1 MKKTSFVLALL
12 FAIALSAA
20 PLWAQFEGIIQGTVK
35 DSSGKP
41 MAGATIRLY
50 DPQTGRKYEL
60 KTDKNGFYK
69 SIAIYLG
76 TYKVSLLQN
85 GNPIDE
91 RNNVPITPGQD
102 PGTIVDFNE
111 AGNAGAIPPE
121 QQQKIAEQQKASEKI
136 KGLNASLTQAK
147 ELEGAGNY
155 DQAITVLT
163 QATQVDP
170 NQDLVWGYLGDAQRG
185 AAAHSSD
192 AQAKSKLY
200 AEAIESYQKALA
212 LKPAGAPYHAG
223 LADAYARTQQ
233 VDKAVQEYAT
243 AAQDDPTSAGAYYYN
258 EGVVFT
264 NTNKSDEAIAAFDK
278 AIQADPTRAD
288 AYYLKG
294 QAMMAKG
301 TTKGDKMVVPDG
313 TAEAFQKYLELQP
326 NGKYA
331 EVAKQ
336 MLTAIGAPVQTTF
349 GKQKSSGKK

>member
-1 MKKTSFVLALL
+1 MKKSSYILAVLFV
-12 FAIALSAA
+12 IAMCAA
-20 PLWAQFEGIIQGTVK
+20 PLWGQFEGTLSGTVK
-35 DSSGKP
+35 DASGKP
-41 MAGATIRLY
+41 MAGATLRLY
-50 DPQTGRKYEL
+50 DPQTARKYEL

-69 SIAIYLG
+69 STAIYFG
-76 TYKVSLLQN
+76 TYKVTLLQN

-91 RNNVPITPGQD
+91 HNNVPVNPGQE
-102 PGTIVDFNE
+102 TTSDFNE
-111 AGNAGAIPPE
+111 GGNASAVSPE
-121 QQQKIAEQQKASEKI
+121 EQAKREAAHKQNEKV

-192 AQAKSKLY
+192 AQAKAKFYSD
-200 AEAIESYQKALA
+200 AVASYQKALA
-212 LKPAGAPYHAG
+212 IKPTGAAYHAG
-223 LADAYARTQQ
+223 LADAYARSGQT
-233 VDKAVQEYAT
+233 DKAVQEYAT
-243 AAQDDPTSAGAYYYN
+243 AAQDDPTNAGAYYYN

-278 AIQADPTRAD
+278 AIQADPNRAD

-326 NGKYA
+326 TGKYA

-336 MLTAIGAPVQTTF
+336 MLAAIGAPVQTTF
-349 GKQKSSGKK
+349 GKSKSSSKK